1 MIIMINYDILICA
14 LFLLKVTVNGTCI
27 QNGLSVNTCN
37 KKVAAAEE
45 LNENIVLTSR
55 KQYGLPDNAVVFC
68 NFNQLYKTDPSIL
81 EMWVNILKKVPNS
94 VLWLLS
100 FPAAGEP
107 NVHKFTQ
114 KLGTDLDCSFC
125 SALFD
130 ICTISIYILQ
140 GYHLNEF
147 CSLTSHARKNM

>member
-1 MIIMINYDILICA
+1 MVDGI
-14 LFLLKVTVNGTCI
+14 TI

-45 LNENIVLTSR
+45 VLENIVITSR
-55 KQYGLPDNAVVFC
+55 KQYGLPDDAIVFC
-68 NFNQLYKTDPSIL
+68 NFNQLYKMDPSVM

-107 NVHKFTQ
+107 NVHKFVQ
-114 KLGTDLDCSFC
+114 SLGTDF
-125 SALFD
+125 
-130 ICTISIYILQ
+130 ICLPIVDMIDD
-140 GYHLNEF
+140 
-147 CSLTSHARKNM
+147 RV